1 MDNQTLTNSLYSL
14 QAYLDKLRAMHT
26 YEDSRAIRYLESS
39 RALIKNLMPFID
51 SSNYSVGQRM
61 IANIDLLISGE
72 KTGLFFESGVYSQ
85 FSSFKFIC
93 LNDNTLSHGGAR
105 KGAGRKKQEPTIQI
119 RVPQSLADL
128 LIEFKSNYLRLDDE
142 SKNLIYERFI
152 DLVKDCSL
160 AVPTQD

>member
-1 MDNQTLTNSLYSL
+1 MDNQTLINTLDSL
-14 QAYLDKLRAMHT
+14 QTYLDKLRTMHT

-39 RALIKNLMPFID
+39 RVLIKNLMPFID
-51 SSNYSVGQRM
+51 CSNRSVGERM

-85 FSSFKFIC
+85 LSSFKFIC
-93 LNDNTLSHGGAR
+93 LNDNNHSHGGAR

-128 LIEFKSNYLRLDDE
+128 LIDFKSSYVRLDDE
-142 SKNLIYERFI
+142 SKALIQERLMY
-152 DLVKDCSL
+152 LVKECSL
-160 AVPTQD
+160 AVPVHD